1 MSNELLKAHL
11 NLFAVLQNLEDLVKL
26 DAEMAELTRSWDVSI
41 QFSVRQGPRAYLVF
55 KIGACTHG
63 AGTHSSPSIK
73 LYFASPGHLNR
84 MFDGKATPIPLKG
97 ITKLGFLQKES
108 SKLTDRLAYYLKP
121 GSGTRQ
127 DEQYARV
134 NTILTL
140 QTGLYAVPELA
151 LLEPTCRRIAAHIP
165 PGALQITVLP
175 DGPHIHLVFGKDTIR
190 GGKRAIEKP
199 MAKMTFR
206 NLQVANDLL
215 TGKSDAFLSVA
226 SGDLL
231 LQGQIP
237 MIDNLNL
244 ILDRVPAY
252 LS

>member
-1 MSNELLKAHL
+1 MSNELVKAHL

-26 DAEMAELTRSWDVSI
+26 DAEMAELTGRWDVSI
-41 QFSVRQGPRAYLVF
+41 QFSVRRGPRAYLVF
-55 KIGACTHG
+55 KNGACTHG
-63 AGTHSSPSIK
+63 VGTYASPSIK
-73 LYFASPGHLNR
+73 LYFASPSHLNR
-84 MFDGKATPIPLKG
+84 MFDGKAAPIPLKG
-97 ITKLGFLQKES
+97 FTKLGFLQKEF

-121 GSGTRQ
+121 KGGTRQ
-127 DEQYARV
+127 DEHYVKV

-151 LLEPTCRRIAAHIP
+151 LLDPTCRRIAAHIP
-165 PGALQITVLP
+165 PGAVQVAVLP
-175 DGPHIHLVFGKDTIR
+175 DGPYVHLVFGKDAIR
-190 GGKRAIEKP
+190 VGKGAIEKP
-199 MAKMTFR
+199 MAKMTFK

-226 SGDLL
+226 SGDLV

-237 MIDNLNL
+237 MIDNVNL